1 MNPGRTVI
9 VIRSLVAGG
18 LAKRDGRLLP
28 GDRLMFVNGTDLSHA
43 SLAQAVRV
51 LKSTALGTVRIGV
64 TKPLSVNFSI
74 HFTIST
80 IHKIGSHNYNLE
92 LYRINLESKILYAYE
107 VSGLGL
113 CRMSGIFNLRE
124 FNVNHCV
131 ICSSMFVNYR

>member
-18 LAKRDGRLLP
+18 LAERDGRLLP
-28 GDRLMFVNGTDLSHA
+28 GDRLMFVNETDLSHA

-74 HFTIST
+74 HFTISI

-92 LYRINLESKILYAYE
+92 LYRINLEFL
-107 VSGLGL
+107 V
-113 CRMSGIFNLRE
+113 
-124 FNVNHCV
+124 
-131 ICSSMFVNYR
+131 